1 MSDDAPKKKRRR
13 RTEPESPVGSP
24 ARPDSAG
31 DSPADAPVRDAD
43 LIKQVENAKPDS
55 SDEPGSS
62 GSQIVIG
69 KPAESDPRDDANQFP
84 LLEGVGEN
92 RGVNYLLREEFTT
105 IGRAPGNTIVL
116 RDQMLSK
123 RHAQIRRETDGHY
136 YLEDLQSKNGI
147 YVNNKRTVRHRL
159 AHGDIVIIGAQH
171 FKFKLPGFKD
181 VRFTSN
187 FGAIPAAGMSPKLV
201 YIAIA
206 LMAALLMAV
215 VILITLMVTR
225 RGAPAGSN
233 TGSSGDDAGAPFYG

>member
-1 MSDDAPKKKRRR
+1 MK
-13 RTEPESPVGSP
+13 
-24 ARPDSAG
+24 
-31 DSPADAPVRDAD
+31 DAD
-43 LIKQVENAKPDS
+43 LIKQVENAKPPS
-55 SDEPGSS
+55 SADHGSS
-62 GSQIVIG
+62 GSQIIIG

-84 LLEGVGEN
+84 MLEGVGEN

-123 RHAQIRRETDGHY
+123 RHAQIRRETDGNF

-159 AHGDIVIIGAQH
+159 AHGDIVIIGSQH
-171 FKFKLPGFKD
+171 FKFKLPGYKD
-181 VRFTSN
+181 VRFSPN
-187 FGAIPAAGMSPKLV
+187 FGALPANGTNTKLI
-201 YIAIA
+201 YIIIA

-225 RGAPAGSN
+225 RGTVSGSDVR
-233 TGSSGDDAGAPFYG
+233 SSGDEIDFPVSA